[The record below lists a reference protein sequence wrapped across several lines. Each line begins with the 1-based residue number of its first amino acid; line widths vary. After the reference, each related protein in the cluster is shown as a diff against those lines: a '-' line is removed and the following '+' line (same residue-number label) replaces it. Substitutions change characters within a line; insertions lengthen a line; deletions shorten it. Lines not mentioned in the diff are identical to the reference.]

1 MLEPKYLGQIFR
13 DVGLPPEQADRA
25 AGIALRR
32 LIRRQRPP
40 KASTGLGFRGAL
52 TADPLVSV
60 NRILGLGDGGLPFY
74 DDLLAR
80 LSEVDF
86 ALVFGEAG
94 LEPEVAIVRARA
106 VAEANGPATIFLPV
120 WKALGQH
127 GPLNL
132 DALRRLDWTRLRG
145 SVDDGR
151 PPLDPGPPP
160 PPSRRKVGA
169 PLGQA
174 EPAKQPKTPKAS
186 GKKAAPA
193 KKAPPAKKP
202 PTKKA
207 TPAPAKKPGGAKKKS
222 KKR

>member
-1 MLEPKYLGQIFR
+1 MLEPTYLGQIFR
-13 DVGLPPEQADRA
+13 DVGLSPEQADRA

-40 KASTGLGFRGAL
+40 KATTGLGFRGAL

-94 LEPEVAIVRARA
+94 LEPEVAIARARA
-106 VAEANGPATIFLPV
+106 VVEAHGPATIFLPV
-120 WKALGQH
+120 WSALGQR

-169 PLGQA
+169 PLGLA
-174 EPAKQPKTPKAS
+174 KEPAKKTK
-186 GKKAAPA
+186 KKA
-193 KKAPPAKKP
+193 KALAAKKP
-202 PTKKA
+202 AKQTR
-207 TPAPAKKPGGAKKKS
+207 PAPAKKPGGAKKKS
-222 KKR
+222 KKKG